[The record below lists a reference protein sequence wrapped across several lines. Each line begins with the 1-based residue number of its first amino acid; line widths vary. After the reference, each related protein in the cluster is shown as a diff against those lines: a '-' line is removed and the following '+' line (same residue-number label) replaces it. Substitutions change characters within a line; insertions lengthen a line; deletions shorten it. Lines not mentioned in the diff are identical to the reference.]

1 MSGQNPAGSGG
12 ATDQNNPNPGGA
24 GDGQDPSKVIK
35 PEDHQRALDD
45 MHKFKRQAA
54 EFEAKFNELSTQLS
68 ELKKNDLKGKEDY
81 KALWEAS
88 EAEKNSLKAETT
100 KLKQSVVLTEKFKAA
115 QSALMTA
122 GLKKE
127 ALKILERETFDEIVV
142 EWTSE
147 GRILTNGVDTFVDKF
162 KKEFPFAFQSAAA
175 PTFNGGGGG
184 GSGGS
189 GGEEITPAKIIELEM
204 KMKTP
209 GSKQEDKDAYYAAV
223 KTYQEQKKKKA

>member
-1 MSGQNPAGSGG
+1 MSNG
-12 ATDQNNPNPGGA
+12 AGGA
-24 GDGQDPSKVIK
+24 GDPNQDPNAGGAGGGQDPNTKVIN

-45 MHKFKRQAA
+45 LHKFKRQAS
-54 EFEAKFNELSTQLS
+54 EFEVKFNELTAQMN

-100 KLKQSVVLTEKFKAA
+100 KLKQSVVLTEKYKAA
-115 QSALMTA
+115 STALMAA

-127 ALKILERETFDEIVV
+127 AMKILDRESFDEIVV

-147 GRILTNGVDTFVDKF
+147 GRILTNGVETYVDKF
-162 KKEFPFAFQSAAA
+162 KKEFPFAFQTAQA

-184 GSGGS
+184 SGGA
-189 GGEEITPAKIIELEM
+189 GGDDEITPAKIVQLEM
-204 KMKTP
+204 QMKRT
-209 GSKQEDKDAYYAAV
+209 GKAEDRTAYYDAV
-223 KTYQEQKKKKA
+223 KRYTEQKKKKA